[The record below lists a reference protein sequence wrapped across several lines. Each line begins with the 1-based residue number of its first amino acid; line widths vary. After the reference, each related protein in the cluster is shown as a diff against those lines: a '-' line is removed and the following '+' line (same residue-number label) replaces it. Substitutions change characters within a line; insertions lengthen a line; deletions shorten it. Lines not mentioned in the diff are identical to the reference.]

1 MIFIFLGIMAGQFL
15 YMCTL
20 WLQHRRREYA
30 FYIIHYIIF
39 VYFLVGLSAPY
50 FFSATYILNHPIFF
64 KLLQFQPLHI
74 FNYYLYIKF
83 AQYFLET
90 QKLYPYHN
98 KQAVLMMKGVG
109 AGTLVCLLS
118 WVLLDTG
125 GKAFAAIYL
134 AISVLLMVWAMWLV
148 YLIYTM
154 RTRQSAYLFR
164 GSLLLSIGIF
174 CTYIFIGLADAGIIS
189 PSQAIFY
196 PALLGV
202 LGEIYFVNAGLN
214 YKATIKRKQ
223 LIRTQQQWIEELEK
237 NRLLLQEREQVRDSL
252 SLELNK
258 EIGTTLNGISLFAE
272 HSMTQLKMN
281 ELKEVENVLNRIV
294 EDSGK
299 MVSSMSDIIWVLS
312 PDNDTMAKTLLRIQS
327 FSKKQAA
334 AVKMEYDFTTTV
346 NDSISKLDMESRR
359 LLYSVYK
366 DYFLQFLSVVK
377 EKVTV
382 HLSRKDNRLEFSLR
396 GICASGKG
404 EKPLRLNEPVEQV
417 LVKEDKLDAGGY
429 RNLVFIVQTHPTG

>member
-20 WLQHRRREYA
+20 WLQHRRQEYA
-30 FYIIHYIIF
+30 YYIIHYIIF
-39 VYFLVGLSAPY
+39 VYFLIGLSAPY
-50 FFSATYILNHPIFF
+50 FFSAAYIRDHPLFF
-64 KLLQFQPLHI
+64 QLLQFQPLHI

-98 KQAVLMMKGVG
+98 RQAVFMMKGVG
-109 AGTLVCLLS
+109 AGTAVCLLS
-118 WVLLDTG
+118 WLLLDTG
-125 GKAFAAIYL
+125 GKTFAAVYL
-134 AISVLLMVWAMWLV
+134 AISVLLMVWAIWLV

-154 RTRQSAYLFR
+154 RTRQSAYLFK

-174 CTYIFIGLADAGIIS
+174 CTYILIGLADAGLIG
-189 PSQAIFY
+189 PSQTIFY

-237 NRLLLQEREQVRDSL
+237 NRVLLQEREQVRDSL

-272 HSMTQLKMN
+272 LSMTQLKAN

-312 PDNDTMAKTLLRIQS
+312 PDNDTMARTLLRIQS
-327 FSKKQAA
+327 FSKKQSAER
-334 AVKMEYDFTTTV
+334 KIECDFTSTV
-346 NDSISKLDMESRR
+346 SDTVSKLDMESRR
-359 LLYSVYK
+359 LLYNVYK
-366 DYFLQFLSVVK
+366 EYFLQFLSVINDK
-377 EKVTV
+377 ITV
-382 HLSRKDNRLEFSLR
+382 HLSRKDNTLEFSLQ
-396 GICASGKG
+396 GIATSGTGAKLLQLS
-404 EKPLRLNEPVEQV
+404 KPVEQV
-417 LVKEDKLDAGGY
+417 LLKENKLNDSGH
-429 RNLVFIVQTHPTG
+429 RHLVFQFQTHPTG

>member
-39 VYFLVGLSAPY
+39 VYFLVGLSTPY
-50 FFSATYILNHPIFF
+50 FFSAAYIHDHPLFF

-90 QKLYPYHN
+90 QKLYPYQN
-98 KQAVLMMKGVG
+98 RQAILMMKGVG
-109 AGTLVCLLS
+109 AGTVICLLS
-118 WVLLDTG
+118 WLLLDTG
-125 GKAFAAIYL
+125 GKSFAAIYL
-134 AISVLLMVWAMWLV
+134 AISVLLMLWAIWLV

-154 RTRQSAYLFR
+154 RTRQSAYIFR

-189 PSQAIFY
+189 PSQSIFY

-237 NRLLLQEREQVRDSL
+237 NRVLLQEREQVRDSL

-272 HSMTQLKMN
+272 HSMAQLKVN

-334 AVKMEYDFTTTV
+334 ERKIECDFTSTIHDTV
-346 NDSISKLDMESRR
+346 SKLDMESRR

-377 EKVTV
+377 EKVSI
-382 HLSRKDNRLEFSLR
+382 HLSRKDTLLEFSLR
-396 GICASGKG
+396 GAGASPQV
-404 EKPLRLNEPVEQV
+404 EKQLQLSKPAEQV
-417 LVKEDKLDAGGY
+417 WLKADKLDDSGY
-429 RNLVFIVQTHPTG
+429 RNLVFVIQTHPTG